1 MFAQPIFCNS
11 VLVVED
17 DDHIAY
23 LLRFMLEREG
33 FTVTVVTDGFKAR
46 DFIES
51 NPPPSLVL
59 LDVMLPFLD
68 GFTLVTLIREKADW
82 KTVPILMLTS
92 KSRENDIVRALGLG
106 ANDYIFKPF
115 QPAELM
121 ARIKRFTQVA
131 S

>member
-1 MFAQPIFCNS
+1 MLAQPIFCNS

-17 DDHIAY
+17 DDHIAF

-33 FTVTVVTDGFKAR
+33 YTVMVATDGFKAR
-46 DFIES
+46 DFIGS

-59 LDVMLPFLD
+59 LDVMLPYMD
-68 GFTLVTLIREKADW
+68 GFTLVTLIRENADW

-92 KSRENDIVRALGLG
+92 KSRENDIVRALSLG

-121 ARIKRFTQVA
+121 ARVKRFAQV
-131 S
+131 